1 MYDRFTIGELAAA
14 AEIPSTTIRYY
25 ERAGLLKPQG
35 RTSGN
40 YRYYNRQ
47 SLDQLRFI
55 RAAQAGG
62 FTIEDVR
69 ALLELR
75 ECRSPCEEVQ
85 ELIEHRLE
93 EVSSRMKNLRRV
105 QVAQELTRVRVALV
119 GILGQHRVD
128 DPAQADRQIGV
139 DFLDRFGRGIDMLH
153 GHGQRRIAFKGPAG
167 YRAVPHRAEPLQR
180 THA

>member
-1 MYDRFTIGELAAA
+1 MNDRFTIGELAAA

-85 ELIEHRLE
+85 ELIEHRLV

-105 QVAQELTRVRVALV
+105 QGALKNSLEVCRSPSKSKKCEVIEGLRVTKRP
-119 GILGQHRVD
+119 HSRTE
-128 DPAQADRQIGV
+128 
-139 DFLDRFGRGIDMLH
+139 
-153 GHGQRRIAFKGPAG
+153 
-167 YRAVPHRAEPLQR
+167 RARNR
-180 THA
+180 